1 MKKNFTIVLLLI
13 SIFSYAQKNNTV
25 WKSEI
30 DFDSGIKFSTY
41 LKFEDKNNDFVIT
54 SPKNADVRMF
64 GGFKAR
70 IGRLIGK
77 SPKKGIII
85 KITGE
90 QRGDS
95 LYGQTKIPVIGE
107 LKFNGIIT
115 DEILD
120 AQLTQDNI
128 IIGSLKG
135 IKSSEN
141 NNEYTHL
148 LPKIIEITDN
158 NIYSKKILQTKE
170 WKKHHKKLQNLF
182 NKAKDDIEL
191 FLGFNMLSSSL
202 SFSHYNLYVGSLDEE
217 NGTENTENTEN
228 SQETFSTIIFE
239 EKNENTAYLKIKNFS
254 SSQKELSEI
263 FPKIIKTNYQNLI
276 IDLRDNGGGGIDA
289 AFEFAKHIV
298 KEDIEVGY
306 FVTNKLDYSG
316 FMPNLFKTLPEL
328 QPISTNEFG
337 QFLRKEKGAKLIFK
351 KPINESYAGKLYVLT
366 NKKTGST
373 CEPIAYVLKQKGL
386 ATLIGENTAGA
397 MLAASPFEVS
407 EKYILSLPIA
417 DFYTFDG
424 VRLEGIGV
432 KPNIETESEDAL
444 KKVMEII
451 NK

>member
-1 MKKNFTIVLLLI
+1 MKLTITIALLFF
-13 SIFSYAQKNNTV
+13 SITSIAQQNDNI

-30 DFDSGIKFSTY
+30 DFDSGITFSTF
-41 LKFEDKNNDFVIT
+41 LKFENEDNDFIIT

-70 IGRLIGK
+70 LGRLLGK

-85 KITGE
+85 TISGE
-90 QRGDS
+90 QKGDS
-95 LYGQTKIPVIGE
+95 LYGSTKIPVIGQ

-115 DEILD
+115 DNILD
-120 AQLTQDNI
+120 GQLTQDNI

-135 IKSSEN
+135 VKSSEN
-141 NNEYTHL
+141 RKNYSHL
-148 LPKIIEITDN
+148 LPKILNITEN
-158 NIYSKKILQTKE
+158 NIYSKKNLQTKE
-170 WKKHHKKLQNLF
+170 WNKHQKKLENLF
-182 NKAKDDIEL
+182 NKAQDDIEL

-202 SFSHYNLYVGSLDEE
+202 SFSHYNLYVGSLDDE
-217 NGTENTENTEN
+217 NETEDTENT
-228 SQETFSTIIFE
+228 QETASTIIFE
-239 EKNENTAYLKIKNFS
+239 EKSDNTAYLKIKNFS
-254 SSQKELSEI
+254 SSKKDLSEI
-263 FPKIIKTNYQNLI
+263 FPKIVENNYQNLI

-306 FVTNKLDYSG
+306 FVTNKLDYSE
-316 FMPNLFKTLPEL
+316 FMPNLFETLPEL
-328 QPISTNEFG
+328 QPLSTYEFG

-351 KPINESYAGKLYVLT
+351 KPSNETYSGNLYILINK
-366 NKKTGST
+366 NTGST
-373 CEPIAYVLKQKGL
+373 CEPIAYVLKKKGM

-397 MLAASPFEVS
+397 MLAASPFKVS

-424 VRLEGIGV
+424 NRLEGNGV
-432 KPNIETESEDAL
+432 KPNIETDSEDAL

>member
-1 MKKNFTIVLLLI
+1 MKLTITIALLFI
-13 SIFSYAQKNNTV
+13 SITSIAQQNDNI

-30 DFDSGIKFSTY
+30 DFDSGITFSTF
-41 LKFEDKNNDFVIT
+41 LKIENDDNNFIIT
-54 SPKNADVRMF
+54 SPNNADVRMF

-70 IGRLIGK
+70 LGRLLGK
-77 SPKKGIII
+77 SPKKGIIVTI
-85 KITGE
+85 SGE
-90 QRGDS
+90 QKGDS
-95 LYGQTKIPVIGE
+95 LYGSTKIPVIGQ

-115 DEILD
+115 DKILD
-120 AQLTQDNI
+120 GHLTQDNI

-135 IKSSEN
+135 VKSSEN
-141 NNEYTHL
+141 RKNYSRL
-148 LPKIIEITDN
+148 LPKILNITKN

-170 WKKHHKKLQNLF
+170 WNKHQKKLENLF
-182 NKAKDDIEL
+182 NKAQDDIEL

-202 SFSHYNLYVGSLDEE
+202 SFSHYNLHLGSLDEE
-217 NGTENTENTEN
+217 SETENTENT
-228 SQETFSTIIFE
+228 QETASTIIFE
-239 EKNENTAYLKIKNFS
+239 EKNNNTAYLKIKNFS
-254 SSQKELSEI
+254 SSQKDLSEI
-263 FPKIIKTNYQNLI
+263 FPKIVEKNYQNLI

-289 AFEFAKHIV
+289 AFEFTKHIV

-328 QPISTNEFG
+328 QPLSTNEFG

-351 KPINESYAGKLYVLT
+351 KPSNESYSGNLYVLT
-366 NKKTGST
+366 NKNTGST
-373 CEPIAYVLKQKGL
+373 CEPIAYVLKKKGM

-397 MLAASPFEVS
+397 MLAASPFKVS

-424 VRLEGIGV
+424 NRLEGNGV
-432 KPNIETESEDAL
+432 KPNIETDSEDAL

>member
-1 MKKNFTIVLLLI
+1 MKKKITIALLLV
-13 SIFSYAQKNNTV
+13 SLFSYAQKNNTV

-30 DFDSGIKFSTY
+30 DFDSGIKFSTF

-70 IGRLIGK
+70 IGRLMGK

-85 KITGE
+85 KIIGE

-95 LYGQTKIPVIGE
+95 LYGRTKIPVIGE

-115 DEILD
+115 DKILD
-120 AQLTQDNI
+120 GQLTQDNI

-135 IKSSEN
+135 VKSSEN
-141 NNEYTHL
+141 NNDYTHL

-158 NIYSKKILQTKE
+158 NIYSKKILETKE
-170 WKKHHKKLQNLF
+170 WKKHQKKLQNLF

-202 SFSHYNLYVGSLDEE
+202 SFSHYNLYVGSLNEE
-217 NGTENTENTEN
+217 NETENIESIE
-228 SQETFSTIIFE
+228 ETYSTIIFE
-239 EKNENTAYLKIKNFS
+239 EKDANTAYLKIKDFS
-254 SSQKELSEI
+254 SSQKELSDI
-263 FPKIIKTNYQNLI
+263 FPKIIKKNYQNLI

-298 KEDIEVGY
+298 NDDIEVGY

-351 KPINESYAGKLYVLT
+351 KPINESYSGNLYVLT
-366 NKKTGST
+366 NKNTGST
-373 CEPIAYVLKQKGL
+373 CEPIAYVLKQKGM

-397 MLAASPFEVS
+397 MLAASPFKVS

-424 VRLEGIGV
+424 VRL
-432 KPNIETESEDAL
+432 
-444 KKVMEII
+444 
-451 NK
+451 